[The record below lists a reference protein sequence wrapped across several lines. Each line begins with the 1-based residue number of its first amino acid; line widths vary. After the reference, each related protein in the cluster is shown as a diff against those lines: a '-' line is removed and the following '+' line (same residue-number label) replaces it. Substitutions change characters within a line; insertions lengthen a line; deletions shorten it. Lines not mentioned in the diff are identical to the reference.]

1 MSDSAATPP
10 VSGRAQPS
18 STTPEAVPVTPEVA
32 AYIDGLV
39 QEAARV
45 RLPQLFGM
53 PHPDALYYNERHG
66 VTTTIVRTPAL
77 AQDDLVEL
85 MKYRLAQYAAINFVD
100 PRMIWEEQLV
110 HEPLSGVL
118 PDDVHVISGSTET
131 GEILCYCV
139 MKSAPDAP
147 HGTVLRHRERPLFPV
162 EKVHGWGIYNRLA
175 ILPDLPY
182 GKLREL
188 GRFVKNQRLHTFDE
202 LGARAPVEVGVALF
216 RTLSGPLRLEV
227 DAIVGDL
234 EEGVARQNLDFFHA
248 PLVVLHGTV
257 PYEAEASY
265 FFPRYQYCTV
275 YPFAALATDISQQ
288 MLRRL
293 DAIEAALEQPGKA
306 GLLEL
311 FRLKRER
318 SDLQSSLIPPS
329 GIDALSDA
337 SVPQQGVA
345 MASRQAMLDL
355 AGDLRRTDLF
365 SGLSVAEATVLGTFM
380 VRQEAAAGEVIV
392 RQGELG
398 DAMYLIE
405 SGNAD
410 VRAGH
415 TNAQGIGDV
424 VVATLGPGDF
434 FGEIALLTGA
444 ERIADVVAATPLTL
458 LRLDRDDYTRYLT
471 HAAEVE
477 RQMTR
482 AAMTRTHQ
490 TSRRVMQ
497 ERSERGADGSGD
509 GGERGG
515 AGTAEEARE

>member
-1 MSDSAATPP
+1 MTGAGSNADALAANDPTATGASP
-10 VSGRAQPS
+10 AMD
-18 STTPEAVPVTPEVA
+18 ALAPEVA
-32 AYIDGLV
+32 AYI
-39 QEAARV
+39 ERMIEHAADV
-45 RLPQLFGM
+45 RLPDVFAAA
-53 PHPDALYYNERHG
+53 HPEALYFRERHG
-66 VTTTIVRTPAL
+66 VTTTIVRTTAL
-77 AQDDLVEL
+77 AHDDLVEL

-110 HEPLSGVL
+110 HEPLGGVL
-118 PDDVHVISGSTET
+118 ADDVHVISGSSAT

-139 MKSAPDAP
+139 MKGAPEAP
-147 HGTVLRHRERPLFPV
+147 VGTVLRGRERPLFPV

-175 ILPDLPY
+175 ILPDLPF

-202 LGARAPVEVGVALF
+202 LGARSPVEVGVALF

-293 DAIEAALEQPGKA
+293 DAIEGALDKPGKA
-306 GLLEL
+306 GLLDL

-318 SDLQSSLIPPS
+318 SDLQSSLIPPA
-329 GIDALSDA
+329 GIDALTDA

-365 SGLSVAEATVLGTFM
+365 AGLSVAEATVLGTFM
-380 VRQEAAAGEVIV
+380 VRQDAAEGEVIV

-398 DAMYLIE
+398 DAMFLIE
-405 SGNAD
+405 TGSAD

-415 TNAQGIGDV
+415 SDANGVGEVT
-424 VVATLGPGDF
+424 VATLGPGDF
-434 FGEIALLTGA
+434 FGEIALLTGG
-444 ERIADVVAATPLTL
+444 ERIADVVAMTPMTL
-458 LRLDRDDYTRYLT
+458 LRLNRDDYTRYLT

-482 AAMTRTHQ
+482 AAMNRSHQ
-490 TSRRVMQ
+490 TSRRLMQ
-497 ERSERGADGSGD
+497 EERA
-509 GGERGG
+509 
-515 AGTAEEARE
+515 